1 MTEVVL
7 DASAILAVIFDEPG
21 AERVAAHL
29 PGALAST
36 VNVAEVAARLLAL
49 EMPEDTVEAIIDTL
63 QLTMQPFDREQ
74 ALETAC
80 LRSVT
85 RTKGLS
91 LGDRACLALAK
102 ARAAPA
108 LTADTVWQTVAET
121 AQVRVELIR

>member
-1 MTEVVL
+1 M
-7 DASAILAVIFDEPG
+7 SG
-21 AERVAAHL
+21 
-29 PGALAST
+29 
-36 VNVAEVAARLLAL
+36 
-49 EMPEDTVEAIIDTL
+49 DTVEAIIDTL

>member
-1 MTEVVL
+1 M
-7 DASAILAVIFDEPG
+7 SG
-21 AERVAAHL
+21 
-29 PGALAST
+29 
-36 VNVAEVAARLLAL
+36 
-49 EMPEDTVEAIIDTL
+49 DTVEAIIDTL

-108 LTADTVWQTVAET
+108 LTADTVWQTVAEK